1 MKNLTFLQIG
11 ENINNKKSI
20 QITDATYLIVSK
32 NKNDKVR
39 HLSFQT

>member
-20 QITDATYLIVSK
+20 QIKDATYLIVSK